1 MRCSEKTRNRLFQ
14 MVSGCC
20 LLAFAITTDGHNT
33 CNAGPLTGNDTIA
46 VSPADEIQIIMPGTS
61 REMRPEAVVTEQNV
75 EIPPTILVHKYY
87 YSGDRDFRAPSFP
100 GGPTLVVVQ
109 SPETGQQ
116 LCLEVQMPA
125 GSPRVFYRRHWIDY
139 HFGKQVVRIQFCNPL
154 HLHEQKQPVVK
165 YMKATA
171 DLRQPAA
178 DCSDSPAGQWIE
190 KTGLPSVA
198 KGSAD
203 TAKSLA
209 DSAAGGI
216 HTVGTAVLTPFRQ
229 VRDSTILSRFAKSNP
244 EAEATRA
251 RDAAVQKAQRQ
262 SDRLNSSIPTLR

>member
-1 MRCSEKTRNRLFQ
+1 
-14 MVSGCC
+14 MVLGCC
-20 LLAFAITTDGHNT
+20 LVAFAVITQGHQT
-33 CNAGPLTGNDTIA
+33 CSGGPLTGKDTIA

-61 REMRPEAVVTEQNV
+61 REMRPEAIVTGQKV

-87 YSGDRDFRAPSFP
+87 YSGDRDFRAPPFP

-154 HLHEQKQPVVK
+154 HLHEQQQPVVK
-165 YMKATA
+165 YLKATA

-178 DCSDSPAGQWIE
+178 DCSETAAGQWIE

-198 KGSAD
+198 KGSAE

-216 HTVGTAVLTPFRQ
+216 HTVSTAVLAPFRQ

-251 RDAAVQKAQRQ
+251 RDAAVEKSQRQ
-262 SDRLNSSIPTLR
+262 SEQRSSAIPTLR

>member
-1 MRCSEKTRNRLFQ
+1 MRCSEKTSNRLFG
-14 MVSGCC
+14 MVLGCC
-20 LLAFAITTDGHNT
+20 VVAFAVITQGHQT
-33 CNAGPLTGNDTIA
+33 CSAGPLTGKDTIA

-61 REMRPEAVVTEQNV
+61 RQMRPEAVVTGQKV

-154 HLHEQKQPVVK
+154 QLHEQQQPVVK
-165 YMKATA
+165 YLKATA
-171 DLRQPAA
+171 DLRQPTAA
-178 DCSDSPAGQWIE
+178 CSDSAAGQWVE
-190 KTGLPSVA
+190 KTGLPSMA
-198 KGSAD
+198 KGSVD

-209 DSAAGGI
+209 DSTAGGI
-216 HTVGTAVLTPFRQ
+216 HTVSTAVLAPFRQ
-229 VRDSTILSRFAKSNP
+229 VRDSTILSRFTKSNP

-251 RDAAVQKAQRQ
+251 RDAAVEKAQRQ